1 MPPSFIVTSYTV
13 NMVQVLFTAIEIE
26 IVRIEKGLDL
36 MNRTIIESH
45 LIINTFIIPKHL
57 TVNVA

>member
-1 MPPSFIVTSYTV
+1 MPPTFIVTSYTV
-13 NMVQVLFTAIEIE
+13 NMVQVLFTAI
-26 IVRIEKGLDL
+26 VRIEKGLDS

-45 LIINTFIIPKHL
+45 LKINKFIIPKHL